1 MNIASMALADGWSL
15 RQLAVCVRRFDELPR
30 HAQQLVD
37 ALRA

>member
-1 MNIASMALADGWSL
+1 MNIVVIELLDAWAL
-15 RQLAVCVRRFDELPR
+15 RQLSICVKRFDALPR